1 MKKSVPWALKKAR
14 DLACEKADT
23 TAMER
28 YILDGDFDN
37 TPMMVALT
45 SLVESH
51 FPDPYLIAA
60 RQLAVDVYKEAGSP
74 CLGALASD
82 YLNGSKDTSLEVR
95 VAYRALLH
103 LENPPS

>member
-1 MKKSVPWALKKAR
+1 MKKPVPWALKKAR
-14 DLACEKADT
+14 DLACLKADT
-23 TAMER
+23 TSMER
-28 YILDGDFDN
+28 YILNGDFDN

-45 SLVESH
+45 LLVENH

-60 RQLAVDVYKEAGSP
+60 RQLVVDSYAEAGAP

-95 VAYRALLH
+95 VAYRALLY